1 MTHSSSKPRV
11 VVYKPLPDAATGKL
25 ASHFD
30 LVHVDTG
37 GADGTA
43 LLQAALVDA
52 VGAIGSS
59 VTIDATMISDARH
72 LKALSTVSVGIDKY
86 DVADLTRRGI
96 ILTHTPNVLT
106 ETTADLVFALLIGA
120 ARRVTELS
128 DYVRSGAWEQSGKG
142 IGAPQFAVDVHHKT
156 LGVIGFG
163 RIGQAVAKRGALG
176 FGMKVLYTSPRHA
189 YDAERAMGAQRVS
202 LDELL
207 AQSDFVCLQA
217 PLTEATR
224 HMIGAA
230 QFAQMKQGAILI
242 NGGRGPLVDEVALA
256 DALRSGHL
264 GGAGLDVFDQEP
276 LPAASPLLA
285 FPNVLALPHA
295 GSATHETRDAMA
307 MDAVENLISVL
318 VSGPPLNVANPDVLK
333 KSAATQ

>member
-1 MTHSSSKPRV
+1 MT
-11 VVYKPLPDAATGKL
+11 KL
-25 ASHFD
+25 ASHFE
-30 LVHVDTG
+30 LRHVDTG
-37 GADGTA
+37 GADGAAA
-43 LLQAALVDA
+43 LKAALVDA
-52 VGAIGSS
+52 DGAIGSS
-59 VTIDATMISDARH
+59 VTIDADAVSGAHR
-72 LKALSTVSVGIDKY
+72 LKVLSTVSVGIDKF
-86 DVADLTRRGI
+86 DVADLTARGI

-128 DYVRSGAWEQSGKG
+128 DYVRSGAWEKSGRG
-142 IGAPQFAVDVHHKT
+142 IGPAQFAFDVHHKT

-189 YDAERAMGAQRVS
+189 HDAERAIGAERVS

-207 AQSDFVCLQA
+207 EKSDFVCLQA
-217 PLTEATR
+217 PLTEKTR
-224 HMIGAA
+224 HMMGAE
-230 QFAQMKQGAILI
+230 QFAKMKRGAII
-242 NGGRGPLVDEVALA
+242 VNGGRGPLIDEAALA
-256 DALRSGHL
+256 EALRSGHL

-276 LPAASPLLA
+276 LPASAPLLA

-295 GSATHETRDAMA
+295 GSATQETRDAMA

-318 VSGPPLNVANPDVLK
+318 VSGPPLNVANPDVLNS
-333 KSAATQ
+333 SAVAR